1 MILKINKYNIGF
13 LRHNS
18 LCRNMYN
25 KKRGQIIPSQ
35 ENYIPLLS
43 NYVIPSR
50 VAPQQSS
57 CLLHITVG
65 TKIEFIYFLLTLSF
79 QHLVTCLTNSV
90 NQNHGT
96 STLYLLTIN

>member
-1 MILKINKYNIGF
+1 MILKINKYDIGF
-13 LRHNS
+13 LRHYS

-35 ENYIPLLS
+35 ESLIPLLS

-65 TKIEFIYFLLTLSF
+65 TKLEIIYFLLTLSF

-90 NQNHGT
+90 NLNHET
-96 STLYLLTIN
+96 SDFPP